1 MEKLSSNIINWNGLP
16 CMLNCASGR
25 SAIFTNINGDFTI
38 CEVETQ
44 RLEENSLVEEMK
56 AIDGFKCL
64 ERNANINSKE
74 FTLVL
79 SLTEKCN
86 AKCRYCFL
94 DAQTSG
100 EDMSYEL
107 IEKSIDLAIDY
118 CANRIINFAAFGGEP
133 SVRPDLVQYMV
144 NYANHKCSELGIDK
158 NRYKFS
164 ITTNGYFNDSFCDFL
179 IQHKFNISFSMDGIQ
194 LVQKIQRPCVVSFS
208 QLEKNL
214 KKLAESDCILKVRPT
229 VTKYSVCYMLE
240 STKYLHS
247 LGVKRIH
254 FEPVT
259 PGGRASKNNEITNQP
274 NPDIFSNNLIE
285 CIKYGETSGIDIICF
300 PYMNIQ
306 NAPTPFCDGSVR
318 NRLVVGSRGL
328 ISTCV
333 EVQDK
338 LHPLYNY
345 LGVGSY
351 DKENKRFD
359 ILYNNRRV
367 CHSSATTDKIKEC
380 KQCAYSFFC
389 AGGCPTR
396 NYRATQNSDSI
407 SDFRCKIMKSVMPYV
422 LNRFYKKTFKPDS
435 KLL

>member
-1 MEKLSSNIINWNGLP
+1 MKKIFGNIVNWHGLP
-16 CMLNCASGR
+16 CLQDCGSGK
-25 SAIFTNINGDFTI
+25 SAIFTNINGDFTV
-38 CEVETQ
+38 CEVETH
-44 RLEENSLVEEMK
+44 RLGENSLVAEMN

-64 ERNANINSKE
+64 ERNVNINSNE

-94 DAQTSG
+94 DAQTNG
-100 EDMSYEL
+100 EDMSHEL
-107 IEKSIDLAIDY
+107 IEKSIDFAINKSD
-118 CANRIINFAAFGGEP
+118 NRVINFAAFGGEP

-144 NYANHKCSELGIDK
+144 KYANQKCLELGIER

-179 IQHKFNISFSMDGIQ
+179 IQHKFNISFSMDG
-194 LVQKIQRPCVVSFS
+194 VQSVQNIQRPCAVSFN

-214 KKLAESDCILKVRPT
+214 RRLALSDCVLKVRPT
-229 VTKYSVCYMLE
+229 VTSFSVSYMLE

-259 PGGRASKNNEITNQP
+259 PGGRASKNSEITNQP
-274 NPDIFSNNLIE
+274 DPEIFSYNLIE
-285 CIKYGETSGIDIICF
+285 CIKYGEDKDIDIICF
-300 PYMNIQ
+300 PYMNIH
-306 NAPTPFCDGSVR
+306 NAPTPFCDGSIK
-318 NRLVVGSRGL
+318 NRLVIGANGVL
-328 ISTCV
+328 STCV

-338 LHPLYNY
+338 LHPLYDY
-345 LGVGSY
+345 LGVGFYERGS
-351 DKENKRFD
+351 KRFD
-359 ILYNNRRV
+359 FIYDRRRV
-367 CHSSATTDKIKEC
+367 CHKCSLTDKNKEC

-422 LNRFYKKTFKPDS
+422 LDRFYKKTFKPDS
-435 KLL
+435 EVL